1 MKRHLTEH
9 LASLAGAPLA
19 EFLAPGEGFEVI
31 SGGAAVRWHQR
42 AAPAPEGDRCVW
54 RLAQAAGA
62 LTAQAALELDPAH
75 RAASYHV
82 ELTNSAPAPV
92 VVEAIYPLVVRF
104 GRLGGPW
111 RTLTAGGGSS
121 ENFYPPRA
129 CRPRQRLVFGGEVR
143 IESPPCGR
151 SSNRHLP
158 LMLAAAGQQPD
169 GPGLFAG
176 MEYSGEW
183 SLALRHVGDGP
194 FIRGALKMADVVL
207 GGGET
212 LALPAVH
219 VGFFDGGLEA
229 GTNALRRYIRDRI
242 CPRRPTPAAPERAG
256 PPVSYN
262 HWFGITND
270 FDEPFLR
277 RQVRRAAGLGVEYW
291 VHGPGWFE
299 GGFPAGVGNWDRADP
314 ARYPH
319 GLEALADFVR
329 SAGMKFG
336 LWFEIER
343 AMPGTWA
350 AERSPQLF
358 FAPQP
363 HWAGRAFHLNLS
375 RPDAADW
382 AIETV
387 SRWIERLG
395 LEWIRFD
402 YNIEPAPYLSAADP
416 TGKIQLAYYAGLCR
430 VLDTL
435 MQRHGGLRIETCS
448 GGGRRIDLATLRR
461 THSGWLSDQTHNPDI
476 CRYVQCR
483 FARLAPGGLAGSAV
497 TVSRGAGGE
506 GFGERDVL
514 SRMCGALCFSGD
526 VASWPAALA
535 RRMRKWTDRYKR
547 IRHLLDA
554 DFHQLLPTPT
564 TDRDWDA
571 VQFIDEQGTESVVF
585 AFRMAGDVERLNLPL
600 RRIDPQ
606 ATYLVQD
613 MATTRRGRKTT
624 GAELVRRGLTVRL
637 SPHSAKCI
645 HTAAVR

>member
-9 LASLAGAPLA
+9 LACLAGGPLA
-19 EFLAPGEGFEVI
+19 DHLAPGEGFEVI
-31 SGGAAVRWHQR
+31 SGGAAVRWHQT
-42 AAPAPEGDRCVW
+42 AAPAAEGDRCVW
-54 RLAQAAGA
+54 QLAQPGGA
-62 LTAQAALELDPAH
+62 LTARVVLELDPPR
-75 RAASYHV
+75 RAATYHV
-82 ELTNSAPAPV
+82 ELTNSAAAQA

-104 GRLGGPW
+104 PRLGGPW
-111 RTLTAGGGSS
+111 RTLTAGGGTS

-129 CRPRQRLVFGGEVR
+129 YRPRERLVFGGEVR
-143 IESPPCGR
+143 IESPACGR

-158 LMLAAAGQQPD
+158 LMLAAAGEQAD
-169 GPGLFAG
+169 GPGLFCG
-176 MEYSGEW
+176 MEFCGGW

-194 FIRGALKMADVVL
+194 FIRGALKLADVVL
-207 GGGET
+207 AAGET
-212 LALPAVH
+212 LALPPVH

-229 GTNALRRYIRDRI
+229 GTNALRRYLRERI
-242 CPRRPTPAAPERAG
+242 SPRPPGADGPAG
-256 PPVSYN
+256 PAVSYN
-262 HWFGITND
+262 HWFGIAGD
-270 FDEPFLR
+270 FDEALLR
-277 RQVRRAAGLGVEYW
+277 RQVARAAALGVEYW

-314 ARYPH
+314 ARYPR
-319 GLEALADFVR
+319 GLQALADAVR

-350 AERSPQLF
+350 AEGFPQLF
-358 FAPQP
+358 FPPQQQRQ
-363 HWAGRAFHLNLS
+363 ARHLNLA

-387 SRWIERLG
+387 SRWVERLG

-402 YNIEPAPYLSAADP
+402 YNIEPAPYLSAADA
-416 TGKIQLAYYAGLCR
+416 TGRIQLDYCAGLCR

-435 MQRHGGLRIETCS
+435 MQRHEPLRIETCS

-461 THSGWLSDQTHNPDI
+461 SHSLWLSDHTHNPDI

-483 FARLAPGGLAGSAV
+483 FARLAPGSLGGSAV
-497 TVSRGAGGE
+497 TVNHGAGGE
-506 GFGERDVL
+506 GFGDRDVI
-514 SRMCGALCFSGD
+514 SRMCGALGFSGD
-526 VASWPAALA
+526 VASWPAALT

-571 VQFIDEQGTESVVF
+571 VQFSDEGADESVVF
-585 AFRMAGDVERLNLPL
+585 AFRMAGNAERVSLAL
-600 RRIDPQ
+600 RRVDPQ
-606 ATYLVQD
+606 ATYLVQNL
-613 MATTRRGRKTT
+613 ATARRGRQVA
-624 GAELVRRGLTVRL
+624 GAELIRRGLTVAL
-637 SPHSAKCI
+637 KPHSAGCI
-645 HTAAVR
+645 HVLAQR